1 MEVPSNPKTIQVYR
15 LAAPI
20 LQDRPIALSLSGGAF
35 GDVSANKALSLEE
48 AIHAR
53 NELSRLI
60 AEVVAEQVEVSVA
73 GATANLVRDRAP
85 IVTSD
90 AG

>member
-1 MEVPSNPKTIQVYR
+1 MDVPSNPQTIQLFRYTD
-15 LAAPI
+15 PI
-20 LQDRPIALSLSGGAF
+20 LQERPISLSLIGGAF
-35 GDVSANKALSLEE
+35 GNVSAHKALSLAE

-60 AEVVAEQVEVSVA
+60 AEVEVSVA
-73 GATANLVRDRAP
+73 AATANLVRDRAP

-90 AG
+90 AA